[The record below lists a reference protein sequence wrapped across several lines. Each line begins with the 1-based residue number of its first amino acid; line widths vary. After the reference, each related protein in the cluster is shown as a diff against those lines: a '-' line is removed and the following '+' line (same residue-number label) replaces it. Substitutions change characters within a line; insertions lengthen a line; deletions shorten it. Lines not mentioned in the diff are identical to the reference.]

1 MEAIERRHVLL
12 MKVQGDTLEDLYG
25 SLVELLNSVEERI
38 EDSGEGLEKLQIIQG
53 GSSAS
58 FSVNYQHHP
67 EMSHEKY
74 MEAIKERRRKKESLL
89 NYDTTTLTERQSTMK
104 QINKQFLDAAGQVK
118 QNPELEVFALE
129 MKKKENG
136 AMSSL
141 YIDPDSDIVG
151 VTFRDPESGETITA
165 DLG

>member
-25 SLVELLNSVEERI
+25 SLVELLTSVEERI

-74 MEAIKERRRKKESLL
+74 MEAVKARRKE
-89 NYDTTTLTERQSTMK
+89 
-104 QINKQFLDAAGQVK
+104 
-118 QNPELEVFALE
+118 
-129 MKKKENG
+129 KKDG
-136 AMSSL
+136 IS
-141 YIDPDSDIVG
+141 
-151 VTFRDPESGETITA
+151 
-165 DLG
+165 